1 MAAAHGRSLA
11 ALLSSICFLCQLT
24 GASCLERQPQQ
35 SDKDMASELIT
46 VPLSKHYV
54 PVLRG
59 NRTVMYKTAYFGTIS
74 VGLPSP
80 QEFTVV
86 FDTGSG
92 HLFVPSSKCQSEPCA
107 HHVRY
112 ERSLSGSAVDLDH
125 DGAEVEPGS
134 QERDQV
140 AISYGTGE
148 IVGEFA
154 REVVCLGGRTG
165 NEGTNVSPASDSAR
179 CSPMRVIMATEMTTE
194 PFDSFHFDGVLGLGL
209 AGLAL
214 EPEFSFFGQ
223 MAKNKGMQPR
233 FGVFVSKSDSVA
245 SEISFG
251 GHDTRHTDSELQWVP
266 VSKPELGYWQLKVRR
281 IWIGGQPLALCDEG
295 DCVAIAD
302 TGTSL
307 LGAPRQVTE
316 HLHWLLARKVE
327 DADSR
332 PDGQVDCRTFPG
344 PDVVFEFGD
353 VNITIGAE
361 EYSRPAGLRVITNA
375 TNETQF
381 ICRASLLPVDEMPA
395 LGPKVWILG
404 EPVLSK
410 YYSAYDWEQQ
420 KVGFALARQPPASS
434 ELERPL
440 ARTHVVIGAPP
451 REPPSATVVYI

>member
-1 MAAAHGRSLA
+1 
-11 ALLSSICFLCQLT
+11 
-24 GASCLERQPQQ
+24 
-35 SDKDMASELIT
+35 MASELIT

-92 HLFVPSSKCQSEPCA
+92 HLFVPSSKCQSD
-107 HHVRY
+107 
-112 ERSLSGSAVDLDH
+112 LSGSAVDLDH

-361 EYSRPAGLRVITNA
+361 DRILAACGLACHHER
-375 TNETQF
+375 NERDA
-381 ICRASLLPVDEMPA
+381 IHMS
-395 LGPKVWILG
+395 
-404 EPVLSK
+404 
-410 YYSAYDWEQQ
+410 
-420 KVGFALARQPPASS
+420 GFAAASRRDASAGSEGVDSGRARPKQVLQRLRLGAAESRVRTGKAATC
-434 ELERPL
+434 ELG
-440 ARTHVVIGAPP
+440 AGAPFGTDARCHWSTP
-451 REPPSATVVYI
+451 ARATFRHSGVHLRSVVGRIDLACSLRDRF

>member
-1 MAAAHGRSLA
+1 M
-11 ALLSSICFLCQLT
+11 Q
-24 GASCLERQPQQ
+24 EP
-35 SDKDMASELIT
+35 DKKNVASELIT

-74 VGLPSP
+74 VGLPTP

-107 HHVRY
+107 RHARY

-125 DGAEVEPGS
+125 DGVEVEPGT

-140 AISYGTGE
+140 AIAYGTGE

-154 REVVCLGGRTG
+154 REVVCLGSHTSD
-165 NEGTNVSPASDSAR
+165 NSINASSASDSTR
-179 CSPMRVIMATEMTTE
+179 CSPMRVIMATEMTVE

-223 MAKNKGMQPR
+223 MTKNEGMRPR
-233 FGVFVSKSDSVA
+233 FGVFVSKSDSIP

-251 GHDTRHTDSELQWVP
+251 GHDSRHMDSELQWVP
-266 VSKPELGYWQLKVRR
+266 VSKPELGYWQLQVRR
-281 IWIGGQPLALCDEG
+281 IWVGGQSLTLCDNG
-295 DCVAIAD
+295 DCIAIAD

-327 DADSR
+327 DIDSR

-344 PDVVFEFGD
+344 PDVVFEFSE
-353 VNITIGAE
+353 VNITVGAE

-381 ICRASLLPVDEMPA
+381 ICRASLLPVDEMPS
-395 LGPKVWILG
+395 LGPKMWILG
-404 EPVLSK
+404 EPALSK
-410 YYSAYDWEQQ
+410 YYTAYDWEQQ
-420 KVGFALARQPPASS
+420 KVGFALARQPSANS
-434 ELERPL
+434 ELERSG
-440 ARTHVVIGAPP
+440 ARRHTVIGAPP

>member
-1 MAAAHGRSLA
+1 MAVAHCRAAA
-11 ALLSSICFLCQLT
+11 ALLVSMCLAASLT
-24 GASCLERQPQQ
+24 GASCLDRRPEPEQQ
-35 SDKDMASELIT
+35 AAAGLVT

-54 PVLRG
+54 PVMRDK
-59 NRTVMYKTAYFGTIS
+59 RTVMYKTAYFGTIR
-74 VGLPSP
+74 VGSPRP

-92 HLFVPSSKCQSEPCA
+92 HLFVPSSKCHSESCVSHA
-107 HHVRY
+107 RY

-125 DGAEVEPGS
+125 DGAEVES
-134 QERDQV
+134 SVEERDQV
-140 AISYGTGE
+140 AIAYGTGE

-154 REVVCLGGRTG
+154 RDVVCLGSHNG
-165 NEGTNVSPASDSAR
+165 ENVSSASAGAGCTSV
-179 CSPMRVIMATEMTTE
+179 RVILATEMTPE
-194 PFDSFHFDGVLGLGL
+194 PFQAFHFDGVLGLGL

-223 MAKNKGMQPR
+223 MTTNGMQPR
-233 FGVFVSKSDSVA
+233 FGVFLSKSDSVP

-251 GHDTRHTDSELQWVP
+251 GHDTRRTGSELKWAP
-266 VSKPELGYWQLKVRR
+266 VSRPELGYWQLKVGR
-281 IWIGGQPLALCDEG
+281 IWVGDQPISLCEDG

-307 LGAPRQVTE
+307 LGAPRQITE

-327 DADSR
+327 DIDSR
-332 PDGQVDCRTFPG
+332 PGGQVDCRTFPG
-344 PDVVFEFGD
+344 PDIVFELGE
-353 VNITIGAE
+353 VNVTVGAE

-381 ICRASLLPVDEMPA
+381 ICRASLLPVDEMPS

-410 YYSAYDWEQQ
+410 YYTAYDWEQQ
-420 KVGFALARQPPASS
+420 KVGFALARQPPPDS
-434 ELERPL
+434 EERP
-440 ARTHVVIGAPP
+440 AAPVHAVIGAPP
-451 REPPSATVVYI
+451 REPPGPTVVYI

>member
-1 MAAAHGRSLA
+1 
-11 ALLSSICFLCQLT
+11 
-24 GASCLERQPQQ
+24 
-35 SDKDMASELIT
+35 
-46 VPLSKHYV
+46 
-54 PVLRG
+54 
-59 NRTVMYKTAYFGTIS
+59 
-74 VGLPSP
+74 
-80 QEFTVV
+80 
-86 FDTGSG
+86 
-92 HLFVPSSKCQSEPCA
+92 
-107 HHVRY
+107 
-112 ERSLSGSAVDLDH
+112 
-125 DGAEVEPGS
+125 
-134 QERDQV
+134 
-140 AISYGTGE
+140 
-148 IVGEFA
+148 
-154 REVVCLGGRTG
+154 
-165 NEGTNVSPASDSAR
+165 
-179 CSPMRVIMATEMTTE
+179 MRVIMATEMTTE